1 MLCSVDL
8 RENILCCSLD
18 IRILKP
24 AQFID
29 TVCSMLSL
37 CGLRGL
43 RVNNIA
49 IIVTFLLLLLLVQH
63 KTKFDYYS
71 SHTTAMDTLEVQKHS
86 DNKEHHDSYKQNFKA
101 EDSKGELSTN
111 HTEKHPQH
119 VESKTAVKY
128 QDSQKP
134 IILTQQTELSP
145 TKPNIGGGRTNL
157 SATDVNTAAPISQA
171 AHIVNS
177 TTGKSTPAFGGFHI
191 IMFLSI
197 FAGRDLKAY
206 GVQQS

>member
-71 SHTTAMDTLEVQKHS
+71 SHTTAMDTLEVQK
-86 DNKEHHDSYKQNFKA
+86 QIGRA
-101 EDSKGELSTN
+101 
-111 HTEKHPQH
+111 H
-119 VESKTAVKY
+119 V
-128 QDSQKP
+128 
-134 IILTQQTELSP
+134 
-145 TKPNIGGGRTNL
+145 
-157 SATDVNTAAPISQA
+157 
-171 AHIVNS
+171 
-177 TTGKSTPAFGGFHI
+177 
-191 IMFLSI
+191 
-197 FAGRDLKAY
+197 
-206 GVQQS
+206 

>member
-8 RENILCCSLD
+8 RENILCRSPD

-29 TVCSMLSL
+29 TVCSMLCL
-37 CGLRGL
+37 HRL

-101 EDSKGELSTN
+101 EHSKGELSTN

-134 IILTQQTELSP
+134 IILTQQMERSL
-145 TKPNIGGGRTNL
+145 TKPNIGSGRTNL
-157 SATDVNTAAPISQA
+157 SATDVKAAIPISQA
-171 AHIVNS
+171 AHEVNS
-177 TTGKSTPAFGGFHI
+177 TTGNSTPAFGGFHI

-197 FAGRDLKAY
+197 FAGRDLKPQ
-206 GVQQS
+206 GSQQS